1 MRAPAAAGGAEKI
14 VTTGQIQLLSSG
26 DTTVV
31 ATADRLPRNL
41 AVPCSCGAAVPL
53 LLFVVDGRPHDVARC
68 TSCGERM
75 FLSRPPWVMTRRA
88 G

>member
-1 MRAPAAAGGAEKI
+1 M
-14 VTTGQIQLLSSG
+14 GQVRSGVSG
-26 DTTVV
+26 DTQGM
-31 ATADRLPRNL
+31 ATPDRLPRNL

-68 TSCGERM
+68 TSCGQRV
-75 FLSRPPWVMTRRA
+75 FLSRPPWVSATRRA